1 MTTPPDG
8 SGGNPIIIGLTGPI
22 GCGKST
28 VAAMLA
34 ELGGIAVDADVLA
47 REATAPGEPASAAI
61 RDRFGDSVFE
71 RSGTLDR
78 AALGVVVFADADAL
92 SDLEAIVHPGV
103 RQRLET
109 ALATARANGD
119 PFVSVEAIKLIEGGL
134 AERCD
139 EVWLVTCDPLEQV
152 SRLRA
157 RGMASDDIERRIG
170 AQGTD
175 LVERLRPE
183 ADLLLS
189 TSGSPES
196 VRERVQDALAD
207 VLAPRFGGLP
217 MGPVEM
223 PSGRR

>member
-1 MTTPPDG
+1 MTAPPDG
-8 SGGNPIIIGLTGPI
+8 TEGKPTIIGLTGPI

-28 VAAMLA
+28 VATMLA
-34 ELGGIAVDADVLA
+34 ELGGIAIDADVLA
-47 REATAPGEPASAAI
+47 REVTAPGEPAAAAV

-71 RSGTLDR
+71 RSGALDR

-103 RQRLET
+103 RQRFET
-109 ALATARANGD
+109 ALATAGANGE

-139 EVWLVTCDPLEQV
+139 EVWLVTCDPPEQV

-170 AQGTD
+170 AQGRD

-183 ADLLLS
+183 ADRLVS
-189 TSGSPES
+189 TSGSLES

-217 MGPVEM
+217 MGPVER